1 MTREL
6 YQREARLLDELNN
19 LQKDIGAVEVIR
31 DSDSAMLLLSLRNT
45 LRERIRDRRRK
56 IEEEFAAL

>member
-6 YQREARLLDELNN
+6 YQRESRLL
-19 LQKDIGAVEVIR
+19 KDIGAVEVIR

>member
-6 YQREARLLDELNN
+6 YQRESRLLDELNN
-19 LQKDIGAVEVIR
+19 LQQDIGAVEVIR
-31 DSDSAMLLLSLRNT
+31 DSDSAMLLLSLRKT